1 MKSIRDRAFRAEQMV
16 QGLEMVQGRKMCRY
30 DGLFAGAAAL
40 EMTTV
45 YLSLGSN
52 MGDRAENIARAIAV
66 LRQCGVRVTQES
78 SLYETEPL
86 EIREQPWFLNCAVA
100 AETELSPER
109 LMKVLLEI
117 EREVGRE
124 RLVPKGPRLIDM
136 DILLYGSDIVREPGL
151 QIPHP
156 RMAERKFVL
165 VPLAEI
171 AGEVNHPVAMMTIA
185 EMLEATADRSEV
197 RKWPG
202 GNTTN
207 ARQAF

>member
-1 MKSIRDRAFRAEQMV
+1 
-16 QGLEMVQGRKMCRY
+16 
-30 DGLFAGAAAL
+30 
-40 EMTTV
+40 MTTV

-52 MGDRAENIARAIAV
+52 MGDRAGNIARAIAA
-66 LRQCGVRVTQES
+66 LGQRGVRVTQES

-86 EIREQPWFLNCAVA
+86 EIREQPWFLNCAIA
-100 AETELSPER
+100 AETELLPER
-109 LMKVLLEI
+109 LMEVLLEI
-117 EREVGRE
+117 EREMGREMGRE

-136 DILLYGSDIVREPGL
+136 DILLYGSDIVRGPGL
-151 QIPHP
+151 EIPHP

-171 AGEVNHPVAMMTIA
+171 TGEANHPVAMMTIA
-185 EMLEATADRSEV
+185 EMLDATADRSEV

>member
-1 MKSIRDRAFRAEQMV
+1 
-16 QGLEMVQGRKMCRY
+16 
-30 DGLFAGAAAL
+30 
-40 EMTTV
+40 MTTV

-52 MGDRAENIARAIAV
+52 MGDRAENIALAIAA
-66 LRQCGVRVTQES
+66 LRGRGVRVTQES

-100 AETELSPER
+100 AETEYSPQQ
-109 LMKVLLEI
+109 LMEVLLKI
-117 EREVGRE
+117 EREMGRE
-124 RLVPKGPRLIDM
+124 RVVPKGPRLIDM
-136 DILLYGSDIVREPGL
+136 DILLCGSDIVREPGL
-151 QIPHP
+151 EIPHP

-197 RKWPG
+197 RKWP
-202 GNTTN
+202 
-207 ARQAF
+207 A

>member
-1 MKSIRDRAFRAEQMV
+1 
-16 QGLEMVQGRKMCRY
+16 
-30 DGLFAGAAAL
+30 
-40 EMTTV
+40 
-45 YLSLGSN
+45 

-66 LRQCGVRVTQES
+66 LRQRGVRVTQES

-86 EIREQPWFLNCAVA
+86 EIREQPWFLNCAVGS
-100 AETELSPER
+100 ETELSPER
-109 LMKVLLEI
+109 LMEVLLEI
-117 EREVGRE
+117 EREMGRQ

-136 DILLYGSDIVREPGL
+136 DILLYGSDIVREPGVE
-151 QIPHP
+151 IPHP

-185 EMLEATADRSEV
+185 EMLEATADRSAV
-197 RKWPG
+197 RKCPG

-207 ARQAF
+207 TRQAF

>member
-1 MKSIRDRAFRAEQMV
+1 
-16 QGLEMVQGRKMCRY
+16 
-30 DGLFAGAAAL
+30 
-40 EMTTV
+40 MTTV

-52 MGDRAENIARAIAV
+52 MGDRAGNIARAIAA
-66 LRQCGVRVTQES
+66 LGQRGVRVTQES

-109 LMKVLLEI
+109 LMEVLLEI
-117 EREVGRE
+117 EREMGRE
-124 RLVPKGPRLIDM
+124 RVVPKGPRLIDM
-136 DILLYGSDIVREPGL
+136 DILLYGSNIVKEPGL
-151 QIPHP
+151 EIPHP

-171 AGEVNHPVAMMTIA
+171 AGEANHPVAMMTIA
-185 EMLEATADRSEV
+185 EMLEATADQGEV

-202 GNTTN
+202 KNT
-207 ARQAF
+207 AKDGRRSDKDER

>member
-1 MKSIRDRAFRAEQMV
+1 
-16 QGLEMVQGRKMCRY
+16 
-30 DGLFAGAAAL
+30 
-40 EMTTV
+40 MTTA

-66 LRQCGVRVTQES
+66 LRQRGVRVTQES

-109 LMKVLLEI
+109 LMEALLEI
-117 EREVGRE
+117 EREMGRE
-124 RLVPKGPRLIDM
+124 RILPKGPRLIDM

-151 QIPHP
+151 EIPHP

-171 AGEVNHPVAMMTIA
+171 AGDVNHPVAMMTIA
-185 EMLEATADRSEV
+185 EMLEGTADRSEV
-197 RKWPG
+197 RKWAAK
-202 GNTTN
+202 NT
-207 ARQAF
+207 AKDGR

>member
-1 MKSIRDRAFRAEQMV
+1 
-16 QGLEMVQGRKMCRY
+16 
-30 DGLFAGAAAL
+30 
-40 EMTTV
+40 MTA

-52 MGDRAENIARAIAV
+52 MGDRAGNIARAIAG
-66 LRQCGVRVTQES
+66 LRERGVRVTQES

-100 AETELSPER
+100 AETELPAER
-109 LMKVLLEI
+109 LMEVLLEI
-117 EREVGRE
+117 EREMGRE
-124 RLVPKGPRLIDM
+124 RTVPKGPRLIDL
-136 DILLYGSDIVREPGL
+136 DILLYGSDIVRERGL
-151 QIPHP
+151 EIPHP

-171 AGEVNHPVAMMTIA
+171 AGEANHPVAMMTIA

>member
-1 MKSIRDRAFRAEQMV
+1 MNTA
-16 QGLEMVQGRKMCRY
+16 
-30 DGLFAGAAAL
+30 
-40 EMTTV
+40 

-52 MGDRAENIARAIAV
+52 MGDRAENIARAIAA
-66 LRQCGVRVTQES
+66 LRQRGVRVTQES

-86 EIREQPWFLNCAVA
+86 EIRDQPWFLNCAIA
-100 AETELSPER
+100 AETEFSPER
-109 LMKVLLEI
+109 LMEVLLEI
-117 EREVGRE
+117 EREMGRE
-124 RLVPKGPRLIDM
+124 RLVLRGPRLIDM
-136 DILLYGSDIVREPGL
+136 DILLYGSDIVRGSGL
-151 QIPHP
+151 EIPHP

-171 AGEVNHPVAMMTIA
+171 AEEVNHPVAMMTIA
-185 EMLEATADRSEV
+185 EMLAATADRSEV